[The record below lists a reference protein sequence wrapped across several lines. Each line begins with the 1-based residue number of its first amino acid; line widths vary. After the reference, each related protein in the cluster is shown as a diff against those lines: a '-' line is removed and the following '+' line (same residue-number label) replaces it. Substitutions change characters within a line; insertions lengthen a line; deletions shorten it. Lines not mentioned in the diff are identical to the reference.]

1 MLMESKC
8 VCVCVYMYVCVH
20 AHTPPYACGC
30 AKLLHSCPTL
40 CNPIDYIAYQAPL
53 SMGFSRLENGYHVL
67 LQGIFPTQGSNLHL
81 LMSLALAGGF
91 FATMA
96 TWEAPSHAYVTLNA
110 RVKLRYKKVNLHLF
124 HEG

>member
-1 MLMESKC
+1 MLWRAS
-8 VCVCVYMYVCVH
+8 VCVYMYVCMH

-40 CNPIDYIAYQAPL
+40 CNPIDYIAHQAPL

-81 LMSLALAGGF
+81 LMSLALAGGHLPL
-91 FATMA
+91 
-96 TWEAPSHAYVTLNA
+96 WPPG
-110 RVKLRYKKVNLHLF
+110 KPLHMPM
-124 HEG
+124 